1 MKAKDIIAQI
11 KAEIP
16 ATKQGRWFERLQGE
30 QQQLL
35 DVIGQAWV
43 AGELGAAA
51 RPVAPVIARR
61 LQEAGVNVTPYSVR
75 EWLSQLK
82 KS

>member
-1 MKAKDIIAQI
+1 MKARDIIAQI

-16 ATKQGRWFERLQGE
+16 TTKQGRWFERVEGE
-30 QQQLL
+30 QRQLL
-35 DVIGQAWV
+35 DVIGKAWV
-43 AGELGAAA
+43 AGELGHAA
-51 RPVAPVIARR
+51 RPVAPAIAKR

-75 EWLSQLK
+75 EWLSELK

>member
-16 ATKQGRWFERLQGE
+16 ATKQGRWFERVEGE
-30 QQQLL
+30 QRRLL
-35 DVIGQAWV
+35 DVIGKAWV
-43 AGELGAAA
+43 AGELGHAA
-51 RPVAPVIARR
+51 RPVAPAIAKR